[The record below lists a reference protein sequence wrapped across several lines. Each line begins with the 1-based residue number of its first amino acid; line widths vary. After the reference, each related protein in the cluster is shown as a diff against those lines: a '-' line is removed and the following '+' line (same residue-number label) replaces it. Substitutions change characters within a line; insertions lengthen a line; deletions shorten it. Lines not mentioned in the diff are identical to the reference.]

1 MPMRKLPILIL
12 SSLLL
17 SLLFSAVSGPTDAA
31 SKPIPKK
38 PEKTEYPT
46 LELFLAV
53 VVIFIIS
60 VAYGVYW
67 FRRKGK

>member
-1 MPMRKLPILIL
+1 MKPLPILIL

-17 SLLFSAVSGPTDAA
+17 SLLFCAVPEVADAA
-31 SKPIPKK
+31 SKPIPKDVEE
-38 PEKTEYPT
+38 PEYPT
-46 LELFLAV
+46 LELFLAI

-67 FRRKGK
+67 NRRKGR

>member
-1 MPMRKLPILIL
+1 MRTLPILVL

-17 SLLFSAVSGPTDAA
+17 SLLFFGFADTVEAA

-46 LELFLAV
+46 LELFLSV

-67 FRRKGK
+67 YRRKSK